1 MSDPHNP
8 SPFAPGPDAPG
19 GWPATPPEGPPG
31 HDPGPSSGPIP
42 FESSGLAPDMAA
54 ASLSGAGRGWATPE
68 SGGHDGGPDL
78 GPSGGLGV
86 DAMFGRHDRGN
97 EPAADAPGGAPPL
110 LPVPLKPLTLSDLL
124 DGSWAIIKARPK
136 TVFLITAA
144 VVIPVQLV
152 VAFLQRGFARSV
164 DFTTLF
170 ANGSLNTGRGMT
182 FGSVSMVYLGA
193 ALSSLSYFFLGG
205 AIARLV
211 SAWYAGFDLSAKDA
225 LVSSL
230 RKGPVFVAAFLLLIV
245 PKVVSVAFCYVPA
258 FFVIPLFM
266 LTVPAIV
273 IENLGPIAGAR
284 RSWTLVSRRL
294 MPCIGI
300 WFVGWFVELV
310 VNQVLSLIPQVL
322 AQFTPDIVSDVLTP
336 AGNAFAH
343 MVTAPVVVGMSVLLY
358 LDLRIRTEGLDLE
371 LEAADVFARAV

>member
-31 HDPGPSSGPIP
+31 HDHGPTPGPASL
-42 FESSGLAPDMAA
+42 ESLRPTADMAPG
-54 ASLSGAGRGWATPE
+54 SSSGAGWGWATPE
-68 SGGHDGGPDL
+68 SGGLDGAPDL
-78 GPSGGLGV
+78 GLSGAPGI
-86 DAMFGRHDRGN
+86 DAMSGRHDHGN
-97 EPAADAPGGAPPL
+97 DSAAVAPRGAPPL
-110 LPVPLKPLTLSDLL
+110 LPVPLKPLTLPDLL
-124 DGSWAIIKARPK
+124 DGSWAIIKTRPK

-182 FGSVSMVYLGA
+182 FGSISLVYLGA

-211 SAWYAGFDLSAKDA
+211 SSWYAGSDLSARDA

-230 RKGPVFVAAFLLLIV
+230 RKAPVFVAAFLLLIV
-245 PKVVSVAFCYVPA
+245 PKVVSVVFCYVPA

-266 LTVPAIV
+266 LTVPAMV

-294 MPCIGI
+294 MPCVGI
-300 WFVGWFVELV
+300 WFVAWFVEFL

-322 AQFTPDIVSDVLTP
+322 AQFTPAIVSDVLTP